1 MLRHLAHRILLDLAD
16 LADAFSAAFD
26 ELAQIIER

>member
-16 LADAFSAAFD
+16 LADAFSATFEEIAD
-26 ELAQIIER
+26 TLR